1 MIKTYNIRDL
11 SVDEI
16 LAREENTVD
25 VSGIV
30 AGVIDNIRRN
40 GDAAL
45 AEYTEKFDKVKLD
58 SVIVTREEIDEAAA
72 SLDEDFLNIL
82 RDAAANIEHYHKC
95 QIRQGYAVTDK
106 EGVILGQR
114 VTPIEKV
121 GVYVPGGSAPLP
133 SSVLMNIIPAKI
145 AGVPFIAM
153 ATPPGPDGRVNPAI
167 LAAAD
172 IAGADVIY
180 KMGGSQA
187 IAALAY
193 GTETVTAVHKI
204 VGPGNAFV
212 AEAKRQVFGKVGID
226 MIAGPSEI
234 IVLADGTC
242 DPTVV
247 AADML
252 SQAEHDR
259 LASAILVTDSEDLA
273 AKVADELEVQI
284 PQLSR
289 ADIARAS
296 IDVYGKIIITDTFKR
311 AIDMVNELA
320 PEHLE
325 VMVDDPFAIL
335 SEIRNAGSIFLGKN
349 CPEPLGDY
357 FAGTNHVLPTSGTAK
372 FSSPLS
378 VDDYVKKSSYLYYTR
393 EALEKEAWRVNEFAK
408 REQLTAHA
416 KSAVVRFEK
425 DGN

>member
-1 MIKTYNIRDL
+1 MIKTYNIKDIP
-11 SVDEI
+11 VQEI
-16 LAREENTVD
+16 LRREENTVD

-30 AGVIDNIRRN
+30 AEVIENVRKN

-58 SVIVTREEIDEAAA
+58 SLIVSSAEIEEAVA
-72 SLDEDFLNIL
+72 SLDEAFLNIL
-82 RDAAANIEHYHKC
+82 RDAAANIEKFHKC
-95 QIRQGYAVTDK
+95 QLRQGFALTDK
-106 EGVILGQR
+106 PGVILGQR
-114 VTPIEKV
+114 ITPIEKV

-133 SSVLMNIIPAKI
+133 SSVLMNVIPAKI

-153 ATPPGPDGRVNPAI
+153 ATPPGRDGKINPAI
-167 LAAAD
+167 LAAAKV
-172 IAGADVIY
+172 AGVDVIY

-187 IAALAY
+187 IAAFAY

-234 IVLADGTC
+234 IVLADGSC
-242 DPTVV
+242 DPVIV

-259 LASAILVTDSEDLA
+259 LASAILVTDSAELA
-273 AKVADELEVQI
+273 AAVSDELEVQ
-284 PQLSR
+284 LKKLER
-289 ADIARAS
+289 EEIARAS
-296 IDVYGKIIITDTFKR
+296 IDTYGKIILTDTFMS
-311 AIDMVNELA
+311 AVDMVNEIA

-325 VMVDDPFAIL
+325 LMCDDPFAVL
-335 SEIRNAGSIFLGKN
+335 PEIKNAGSIFLGKN

-378 VDDYVKKSSYLYYTR
+378 VDDFIKKSSYIYYTKS
-393 EALEKEAWRVNEFAK
+393 ALEAEAWRVNEFAK
-408 REQLTAHA
+408 REGLTAHA
-416 KSAVVRFEK
+416 RSAVVRFDK
-425 DGN
+425 

>member
-1 MIKTYNIRDL
+1 MIKTYNIKDL

-16 LAREENTVD
+16 LAREENAVD

-30 AGVIDNIRRN
+30 AGVIDNIRKN

-45 AEYTEKFDKVKLD
+45 ADYTEKFDKVKLD
-58 SVIVTREEIDEAAA
+58 SIIVTREELDEATA
-72 SLDEDFLNIL
+72 SLDGDFRNIL

-95 QIRQGYAVTDK
+95 QIKQGYAVTDK

-153 ATPPGPDGRVNPAI
+153 ATPPGPDGKVNPAI

-284 PQLSR
+284 PLLSR
-289 ADIARAS
+289 AEIARAS

-325 VMVDDPFAIL
+325 VMVDDPFAVL
-335 SEIRNAGSIFLGKN
+335 SEIKNAGSIFLGKN

-378 VDDYVKKSSYLYYTR
+378 VDDFIKKSSYLYYTR
-393 EALEKEAWRVNEFAK
+393 EALEKEARRVNEFAK

-416 KSAVVRFEK
+416 RSAVVRFEK
-425 DGN
+425 DGK

>member
-1 MIKTYNIRDL
+1 MIKTYNIKDL

-16 LAREENTVD
+16 LAREENAVD

-30 AGVIDNIRRN
+30 AGVIDNIRKN

-45 AEYTEKFDKVKLD
+45 ADYTEKFDKVKLD
-58 SVIVTREEIDEAAA
+58 SIVVTREELDEATA

-95 QIRQGYAVTDK
+95 QIKQGYAVTDK

-153 ATPPGPDGRVNPAI
+153 ATPPGPDGKVNPAI

-273 AKVADELEVQI
+273 AKVADELEIQI

-325 VMVDDPFAIL
+325 VMVDDPFAVL
-335 SEIRNAGSIFLGKN
+335 SEIKNAGSIFLGKN

-378 VDDYVKKSSYLYYTR
+378 VDDFIKKSSYLYYTR
-393 EALEKEAWRVNEFAK
+393 EALEKEARRVNEFAK

-416 KSAVVRFEK
+416 RSAVVRFEK
-425 DGN
+425 DGK

>member
-1 MIKTYNIRDL
+1 MIKTYNIKDL

-16 LAREENTVD
+16 LAREENAVD

-30 AGVIDNIRRN
+30 AGVIDNIRKN

-45 AEYTEKFDKVKLD
+45 ADYTEKFDKVKLD
-58 SVIVTREEIDEAAA
+58 SIVVTREELDEATA
-72 SLDEDFLNIL
+72 SLDEDFRNIL

-95 QIRQGYAVTDK
+95 QIKQGYAVTDK

-153 ATPPGPDGRVNPAI
+153 ATPPGPDGKVNPAI

-284 PQLSR
+284 PLLSR
-289 ADIARAS
+289 AEIARAS

-325 VMVDDPFAIL
+325 VMVDDPFAVL
-335 SEIRNAGSIFLGKN
+335 SEIKNAGSIFLGKN

-378 VDDYVKKSSYLYYTR
+378 VDDFIKKSSYLYYTR
-393 EALEKEAWRVNEFAK
+393 EALEKEARRVNEFAK

-416 KSAVVRFEK
+416 RSAVVRFEK
-425 DGN
+425 DGK

>member
-1 MIKTYNIRDL
+1 MIKTYNIKDL

-16 LAREENTVD
+16 LAREENAVD

-30 AGVIDNIRRN
+30 AGVIDNIRKN

-45 AEYTEKFDKVKLD
+45 ADYTEKFDKVKLD
-58 SVIVTREEIDEAAA
+58 SIVVTREELDEATA
-72 SLDEDFLNIL
+72 SLDEDFRNIL

-95 QIRQGYAVTDK
+95 QIKQGYAVTDK

-153 ATPPGPDGRVNPAI
+153 ATPPGPDGKVNPAI

-284 PQLSR
+284 PLLSR

-325 VMVDDPFAIL
+325 VMVDDPFAVL
-335 SEIRNAGSIFLGKN
+335 SEIKNAGSIFLGKN

-378 VDDYVKKSSYLYYTR
+378 VDDFIKKSSYLYYTR
-393 EALEKEAWRVNEFAK
+393 EALEKEARRVNEFAK

-416 KSAVVRFEK
+416 RSAVVRFEK
-425 DGN
+425 DGK

>member
-16 LAREENTVD
+16 LAREENAVD

-58 SVIVTREEIDEAAA
+58 SVVVTREEIDEAAA
-72 SLDEDFLNIL
+72 SLDENFLNIL

-153 ATPPGPDGRVNPAI
+153 ATPPGPDGKVNPAI

-378 VDDYVKKSSYLYYTR
+378 VDDFVKKSSYLYYTR